1 MLDKNGEDLSKFNTN
16 KPAFIPESVYKAPK
30 KKPGRPKKV
39 NAMGRKIEEPK
50 VEEKPPEKTYEISIT
65 IGDTTV
71 VGKGTTPLEALE
83 SIKTPDKITTK
94 VFISITDGTRTK
106 DIMYMPDKAK
116 IMFRPTARYLY
127 ARNLGFL
134 LK

>member
-1 MLDKNGEDLSKFNTN
+1 MDMNDIVERTMP
-16 KPAFIPESVYKAPK
+16 KP
-30 KKPGRPKKV
+30 PKKV
-39 NAMGRKIEEPK
+39 GRPRKTEVNGMGRKIEKTESFAENKEP
-50 VEEKPPEKTYEISIT
+50 VPDSHYEISIT

-71 VGKGTTPLEALE
+71 TGKGTTPLEALE
-83 SIKTPDKITTK
+83 SIKTPEKITTK

-106 DIMYMPDKAK
+106 DIMYMPEKAK
-116 IMFRPTARYLY
+116 IMFRPVARYLY